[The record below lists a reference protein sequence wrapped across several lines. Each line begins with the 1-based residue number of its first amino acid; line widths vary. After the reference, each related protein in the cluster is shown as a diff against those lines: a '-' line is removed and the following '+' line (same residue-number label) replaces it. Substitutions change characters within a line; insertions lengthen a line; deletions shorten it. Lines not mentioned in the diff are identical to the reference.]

1 MKYFFILKL
10 NLQSMIRKIL
20 MLLNIL
26 LSVLI
31 LITLDSCNHK
41 TKNNDDQEFSDI
53 QYFINNHPEINFE
66 LKPSGLYY
74 NEVIKGHGLPA
85 QTHDTAYAFFSLKFL
100 NGTVLQSNFNTI
112 DTLIFSVN
120 EGIFIRGFD
129 EAITYMSEGG
139 ESLIIVPSSLGY
151 GSAGRSGY
159 IPGNTPLFFDIVLAR
174 IKRGPGPGKK

>member
-1 MKYFFILKL
+1 MIQEKRMLYCILF
-10 NLQSMIRKIL
+10 
-20 MLLNIL
+20 
-26 LSVLI
+26 SVLI